1 MGNGG
6 DVGDAADL
14 VTTRIQSTHGRLT
27 TRAGAFD
34 AHVQVLQ
41 AILESSLTGTL
52 GRYLGSERG
61 AFARTTEAGTTGGS
75 PAQGVAL
82 TVGNGDDGVVER
94 RVDVGNPINDCLFL
108 LFYVHE
114 QLA

>member
-1 MGNGG
+1 VGNGG

-14 VTTRIQSTHGRLT
+14 VTTRIQRTHGRLT

-94 RVDVGNPINDCLFL
+94 RVDVGNPINESFL